1 MWDEDDMEQYHEEDT
16 YHFSIPFE
24 YIIQSERHGDEIIG
38 TATMEVDLEWDEED
52 GGYRA
57 SYYSPDESLID
68 PDEGNGSI
76 DDFYNDYVE
85 DEVAEHLDALGV
97 VSFYALI
104 RV

>member
-24 YIIQSERHGDEIIG
+24 YIIQSERHDDEIIG

-68 PDEGNGSI
+68 PDEGNGDI

-85 DEVAEHLDALGV
+85 DEVAERLDEMGV
-97 VSFYALI
+97 VSLYALI

>member
-1 MWDEDDMEQYHEEDT
+1 MWDEDDVGQYHEEDT

-24 YIIQSERHGDEIIG
+24 YIVQSERHGDEIVG
-38 TATMEVDLEWDEED
+38 TAMMEVDLVWGEEA

-68 PDEGNGSI
+68 PDEGNGDI
-76 DDFYNDYVE
+76 DDFYSDYVE
-85 DEVAEHLDALGV
+85 DEVAERLDEMGV
-97 VSFYALI
+97 APLYALI